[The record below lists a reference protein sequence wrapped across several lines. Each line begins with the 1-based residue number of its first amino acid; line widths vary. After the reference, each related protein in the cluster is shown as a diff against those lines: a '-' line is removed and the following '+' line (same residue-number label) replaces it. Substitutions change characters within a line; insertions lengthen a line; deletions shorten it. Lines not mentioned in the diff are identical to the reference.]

1 MISNNINELKN
12 EMIAWRHHIHAHP
25 ETAFEEVNTTQFI
38 VEKLQSFGI
47 TELYTHFAPTG
58 VVGIIKGQQEGR
70 WIALRADIDALDIIE
85 ENNIDYC
92 STVRGKMHACG
103 HDGHTAMLLGTAKY
117 LSEHRNFV
125 GTVVVIFQ
133 PAEENEGG
141 ARVMVENGLFEQFPI
156 EAVYGIHNQPNM
168 KLNHFYI
175 NHGPMMA
182 SYDVFEIKITGVG
195 AHAAAP
201 HLGKDT
207 ILTATQIVNSLQS
220 IVSRNADPLS
230 SLVVSVT
237 QIHSGDTW
245 NVLPQKA
252 VIRGTVRT
260 FSAQVQDMAEQRI
273 KQIATGI
280 ATAFDAKA
288 DVDYQRRYPA
298 TINYAKQ
305 ADIAIAAANKVVGQ
319 ENLVIDPLPSMGSE
333 DFAFMLQKIPGVYVW
348 LGTGKGANLH
358 NPAFNFNDEV
368 LATGVSYF
376 VEIVNQELANQKLTN

>member
-1 MISNNINELKN
+1 MSIINQLKLDMIT
-12 EMIAWRHHIHAHP
+12 WRHHIHAHP
-25 ETAFEEVNTTQFI
+25 ETAFEETNTTKFI
-38 VEKLQSFGI
+38 IEKLKSFGI
-47 TELYTHFAPTG
+47 NELYTEFAPTG
-58 VVGIIKGQQEGR
+58 VVGIIKGNKDGR

-85 ENNIDYC
+85 ENKIAYC
-92 STVRGKMHACG
+92 STIPGKMHACG
-103 HDGHTAMLLGTAKY
+103 HDGHTATLLGTAKY
-117 LSEHRNFV
+117 LSEHRDFA

-141 ARVMVENGLFEQFPI
+141 ARVMVENGLFERFPI

-168 KLNHFYI
+168 QLNHFYVT
-175 NHGPMMA
+175 HGPMMA

-201 HLGKDT
+201 HLSKDT
-207 ILTATQIVNSLQS
+207 ILVATQIVNGLQS

-245 NVLPQKA
+245 NVIPQQA

-260 FSAQVQDMAEQRI
+260 FDAKIQDMAESRI

-280 ATAFDAKA
+280 ASTFEAKA
-288 DVDYQRRYPA
+288 EVDYQRRYPA

-305 ADIAIAAANKVVGQ
+305 ADIAIKAAKNVVG
-319 ENLVIDPLPSMGSE
+319 EASVIIDPNPSMGAE
-333 DFAFMLQKIPGVYVW
+333 DFAFMLKKIPGAYVW
-348 LGTGKGANLH
+348 LGAGQGANLH
-358 NPAFNFNDEV
+358 NPAYNFNDEV
-368 LATGVSYF
+368 LTTGVEYF
-376 VEIVNQELANQKLTN
+376 IEIVKQELGK

>member
-1 MISNNINELKN
+1 
-12 EMIAWRHHIHAHP
+12 MIAWRHHIHAHP
-25 ETAFEEVNTTQFI
+25 ETAFEEKNTTQFI
-38 VEKLQSFGI
+38 IEKLQSFGI
-47 TELYTHFAPTG
+47 TELYTEFAPTG
-58 VVGIIKGQQEGR
+58 VVGIIKGNKEGR
-70 WIALRADIDALDIIE
+70 WIALRADIDALDILE
-85 ENNIDYC
+85 ENKMDYR
-92 STVRGKMHACG
+92 STVDGKMHACG

-117 LSEHRNFV
+117 LAKHRDFA

-141 ARVMVENGLFEQFPI
+141 ARVMVENGLFDRFPI

-175 NHGPMMA
+175 THGPIMA
-182 SYDVFEIKITGVG
+182 SYDVFDIKITGVG

-207 ILTATQIVNSLQS
+207 ILTATQIVNGLQS

-245 NVLPQKA
+245 NVLPQQA

-260 FSAQVQDMAEQRI
+260 FNAQVQDMAETRI

-280 ATAFDAKA
+280 ASTFAAKA
-288 DVDYQRRYPA
+288 EIDYQRRYPA
-298 TINYAKQ
+298 TINYAEQ
-305 ADIAIAAANKVVGQ
+305 ADIAIKAAQTVVGQ
-319 ENLVIDPLPSMGSE
+319 QQLIIDPLPSMGAE

-348 LGTGKGANLH
+348 LGAGEGANLH
-358 NPAFNFNDEV
+358 NPKYNFNDEV
-368 LATGVSYF
+368 LTTGVEYF
-376 VEIVNQELANQKLTN
+376 VAIVNQELGH

>member
-1 MISNNINELKN
+1 MISNSINDLKS

-25 ETAFEEVNTTQFI
+25 ETAFEEVKTTQFI
-38 VEKLQSFGI
+38 IEKLQSFGI
-47 TELYTHFAPTG
+47 TQLYTDFAPTG
-58 VVGIIKGQQEGR
+58 VVGVIKGNKEGR

-92 STVRGKMHACG
+92 STISGKMHGCG
-103 HDGHTAMLLGTAKY
+103 HDGHTAILLGTAKY
-117 LSEHRNFV
+117 LSEHRDFS

-141 ARVMVENGLFEQFPI
+141 ARVMVENGLFDRFPI

-168 KLNHFYI
+168 QLNHFYI

-182 SYDVFEIKITGVG
+182 SYDVFEIKITGIG

-207 ILTATQIVNSLQS
+207 ILTATQIVNGLQS
-220 IVSRNADPLS
+220 IVSRSADPLS

-245 NVLPQKA
+245 NVLPQHA
-252 VIRGTVRT
+252 VIRGTVRA
-260 FSAQVQDMAEQRI
+260 FSAQVQDMAESRI

-280 ATAFDAKA
+280 AATFEAKA
-288 DVDYQRRYPA
+288 EVDYQRRYPA
-298 TINYAKQ
+298 TINHAKQ
-305 ADIAIAAANKVVGQ
+305 AKIAMTAAKKVVG
-319 ENLVIDPLPSMGSE
+319 EDHLIIDPNPSMGAE
-333 DFAFMLQKIPGVYVW
+333 DFAFMLQKIPGAYVW
-348 LGTGKGANLH
+348 LGAGSGANLH

-368 LATGVSYF
+368 LTTGVSYF
-376 VEIVNQELANQKLTN
+376 IAIVNQELAN

>member
-1 MISNNINELKN
+1 MISNSINELKS

-25 ETAFEEVNTTQFI
+25 ETAFQEVNTTQFI
-38 VEKLQSFGI
+38 IEKLQSFGI
-47 TELYTHFAPTG
+47 TELYTDFAPTG
-58 VVGIIKGQQEGR
+58 VVGIIKGNQEGR
-70 WIALRADIDALDIIE
+70 WIALRADIDALDIVE

-92 STVRGKMHACG
+92 STMHGKMHACG

-117 LSEHRNFV
+117 LSEHRDFA

-168 KLNHFYI
+168 ELNHFYI

-207 ILTATQIVNSLQS
+207 ILTATQIVNGLQS

-245 NVLPQKA
+245 NVLPQEA

-260 FSAQVQDMAEQRI
+260 FSAQVQDMAESRI

-280 ATAFDAKA
+280 ATTFEAKA
-288 DVDYQRRYPA
+288 EVDYQRRYPA

-305 ADIAIAAANKVVGQ
+305 ADIAIVAAKKAVGQ
-319 ENLVIDPLPSMGSE
+319 DNLIIDPLPSMGSE

-348 LGTGKGANLH
+348 LGAGKGANLH

-368 LATGVSYF
+368 LTTGVRYF
-376 VEIVNQELANQKLTN
+376 IEIVNQELAN

>member
-1 MISNNINELKN
+1 MSTINELKSD
-12 EMIAWRHHIHAHP
+12 MITWRHHIHAHP
-25 ETAFEEVNTTQFI
+25 ETAFEELNTTKFI
-38 VEKLQSFGI
+38 IEKLKSFGI
-47 TELYTHFAPTG
+47 NELYTEFAPTG
-58 VVGIIKGQQEGR
+58 VVGIIKGNKDGR

-85 ENNIDYC
+85 ENKISYC
-92 STVRGKMHACG
+92 STIPGKMHACG
-103 HDGHTAMLLGTAKY
+103 HDGHTATLLGTAKY
-117 LSEHRNFV
+117 LSEHRDFA

-141 ARVMVENGLFEQFPI
+141 ARVMVENGLFERFPI

-168 KLNHFYI
+168 QLNHFYVT
-175 NHGPMMA
+175 HGPMMA

-201 HLGKDT
+201 HLSKDT
-207 ILTATQIVNSLQS
+207 ILTATQIVNGLQS

-245 NVLPQKA
+245 NVIPQQA

-260 FSAQVQDMAEQRI
+260 FDAKIQDMAENRI

-280 ATAFDAKA
+280 ASTFEAKA
-288 DVDYQRRYPA
+288 EVDYQRRYPA

-305 ADIAIAAANKVVGQ
+305 ADIAIKAAKNVVG
-319 ENLVIDPLPSMGSE
+319 EASVIIDPNPSMGAE
-333 DFAFMLQKIPGVYVW
+333 DFAFMLKKIPGAYVW
-348 LGTGKGANLH
+348 LGAGQGANLH
-358 NPAFNFNDEV
+358 NPAYNFNDEV
-368 LATGVSYF
+368 LTTGVEYF
-376 VEIVNQELANQKLTN
+376 IEIVKQELGK

>member
-1 MISNNINELKN
+1 MISNSINQLKT
-12 EMIAWRHHIHAHP
+12 EMITWRHHIHAHP
-25 ETAFEEVNTTQFI
+25 ETAFEEVKTTQFI
-38 VEKLQSFGI
+38 IEKLQSFGI
-47 TELYTHFAPTG
+47 TELYTDFAPTG
-58 VVGIIKGQQEGR
+58 VVGIIKGNRDGR

-85 ENNIDYC
+85 ENNINYC
-92 STVRGKMHACG
+92 STISGKMHGCG

-117 LSEHRNFV
+117 LSEHRDFA
-125 GTVVVIFQ
+125 GTVVLIFQ

-156 EAVYGIHNQPNM
+156 EAVYGMHNQPNM
-168 KLNHFYI
+168 ELNHFYI

-207 ILTATQIVNSLQS
+207 ILTATQIVNGLQS

-245 NVLPQKA
+245 NVLPQEA

-260 FSAQVQDMAEQRI
+260 FSAQVQDMAENRI

-280 ATAFDAKA
+280 ATTFGAKA
-288 DVDYQRRYPA
+288 EVDYQRRYPA

-305 ADIAIAAANKVVGQ
+305 ADIAIAAAKQVVGQ
-319 ENLVIDPLPSMGSE
+319 DNLIIDPLPSMGSE

-348 LGTGKGANLH
+348 LGAGEGANLH

-368 LATGVSYF
+368 LTTGVSYF
-376 VEIVNQELANQKLTN
+376 VEIVNQELTN

>member
-1 MISNNINELKN
+1 MSTINELKSD
-12 EMIAWRHHIHAHP
+12 MITWRHHIHAHP
-25 ETAFEEVNTTQFI
+25 ETAFEELNTTKFI
-38 VEKLQSFGI
+38 IEKLKSFGI
-47 TELYTHFAPTG
+47 NELYTEFAPTG
-58 VVGIIKGQQEGR
+58 VVGIIKGNKDGR

-85 ENNIDYC
+85 ENKIAYC
-92 STVRGKMHACG
+92 STIPGKMHACG
-103 HDGHTAMLLGTAKY
+103 HDGHTATLLGTAKY
-117 LSEHRNFV
+117 LSEHRDFA

-141 ARVMVENGLFEQFPI
+141 ARVMVENGLFERFPI

-168 KLNHFYI
+168 QLNHFYVT
-175 NHGPMMA
+175 HGPMMA

-201 HLGKDT
+201 HLSKDT
-207 ILTATQIVNSLQS
+207 ILVATQIVNGLQS

-245 NVLPQKA
+245 NVIPQQA

-260 FSAQVQDMAEQRI
+260 FDAKIQDMAESRI

-280 ATAFDAKA
+280 ASTFEAKA
-288 DVDYQRRYPA
+288 EVDYQRRYPA

-305 ADIAIAAANKVVGQ
+305 ADIAIKAAKNVVG
-319 ENLVIDPLPSMGSE
+319 EASVIIDPNPSMGAE
-333 DFAFMLQKIPGVYVW
+333 DFAFMLKKIPGAYVW
-348 LGTGKGANLH
+348 LGAGQGANLH
-358 NPAFNFNDEV
+358 NPAYNFNDEV
-368 LATGVSYF
+368 LTTGVEYF
-376 VEIVNQELANQKLTN
+376 IEIVKQELGK

>member
-1 MISNNINELKN
+1 MSTINELKSD
-12 EMIAWRHHIHAHP
+12 MITWRHHIHAHP
-25 ETAFEEVNTTQFI
+25 ETAFEELNTTKFI
-38 VEKLQSFGI
+38 IEKLKSFGI
-47 TELYTHFAPTG
+47 NELYTEFAPTG
-58 VVGIIKGQQEGR
+58 VVGIIKGNKDGR

-85 ENNIDYC
+85 ENKITYC
-92 STVRGKMHACG
+92 STIPGKMHACG
-103 HDGHTAMLLGTAKY
+103 HDGHTATLLGTAKY
-117 LSEHRNFV
+117 LSEHRDFA

-141 ARVMVENGLFEQFPI
+141 ARVMVENGLFERFPI

-168 KLNHFYI
+168 QLNHFYVT
-175 NHGPMMA
+175 HGPMMA

-201 HLGKDT
+201 HLSKDT
-207 ILTATQIVNSLQS
+207 ILTATQIVNGLQS

-245 NVLPQKA
+245 NVIPQQA

-260 FSAQVQDMAEQRI
+260 FDAKIQDMAENRI

-280 ATAFDAKA
+280 ASTFEAKA
-288 DVDYQRRYPA
+288 EVDYQRRYPA

-305 ADIAIAAANKVVGQ
+305 ADIAIKAAKNVVG
-319 ENLVIDPLPSMGSE
+319 EASVIIDPNPSMGAE
-333 DFAFMLQKIPGVYVW
+333 DFAFMLKKIPGAYVW
-348 LGTGKGANLH
+348 LGAGQGANLH
-358 NPAFNFNDEV
+358 NPAYNFNDEV
-368 LATGVSYF
+368 LTTGVEYF
-376 VEIVNQELANQKLTN
+376 IEIVKQELGK

>member
-1 MISNNINELKN
+1 MISNSINDLKS

-25 ETAFEEVNTTQFI
+25 ETAFEEVKTTQFI
-38 VEKLQSFGI
+38 IEKLQSFGI
-47 TELYTHFAPTG
+47 TQLYTDFAPTG
-58 VVGIIKGQQEGR
+58 VVGVIKGNKEGR

-92 STVRGKMHACG
+92 STISGKMHGCG
-103 HDGHTAMLLGTAKY
+103 HDGHTAILLGTAKY
-117 LSEHRNFV
+117 LSEHRDFS

-141 ARVMVENGLFEQFPI
+141 ARVMVENGLFDRFPI

-168 KLNHFYI
+168 QLNHFYI

-182 SYDVFEIKITGVG
+182 SYDVFEIKITGIG

-207 ILTATQIVNSLQS
+207 ILTATQIVNGLQS

-245 NVLPQKA
+245 NVLPQHA
-252 VIRGTVRT
+252 VIRGTVRA
-260 FSAQVQDMAEQRI
+260 FSAQVQDMAESRI

-280 ATAFDAKA
+280 AATFEAKA
-288 DVDYQRRYPA
+288 EVDYQRRYPA
-298 TINYAKQ
+298 TINHAKQ
-305 ADIAIAAANKVVGQ
+305 AKIAMTAAKKVVG
-319 ENLVIDPLPSMGSE
+319 EDHLIIDPNPSMGAE
-333 DFAFMLQKIPGVYVW
+333 DFAFMLQKIPGAYVW
-348 LGTGKGANLH
+348 LGAGSGANLH
-358 NPAFNFNDEV
+358 NPAFNFNDQV
-368 LATGVSYF
+368 LTTGVSYF
-376 VEIVNQELANQKLTN
+376 IAVVNQELAS

>member
-1 MISNNINELKN
+1 MSTINELKS
-12 EMIAWRHHIHAHP
+12 EMITWRHHIHAHP
-25 ETAFEEVNTTQFI
+25 ETAFEELNTTKFI
-38 VEKLQSFGI
+38 IEKLKSFGI
-47 TELYTHFAPTG
+47 NELYTEFAPTG
-58 VVGIIKGQQEGR
+58 VVGIIKGNKDGR

-85 ENNIDYC
+85 ENKIAYC
-92 STVRGKMHACG
+92 STIPGKMHACG
-103 HDGHTAMLLGTAKY
+103 HDGHTATLLGTAKY
-117 LSEHRNFV
+117 LSEHRDFA

-141 ARVMVENGLFEQFPI
+141 ARVMVENGLFERFPI

-168 KLNHFYI
+168 QLNHFYVT
-175 NHGPMMA
+175 HGPMMA

-201 HLGKDT
+201 HLSKDT
-207 ILTATQIVNSLQS
+207 ILVATQIVNGLQS

-245 NVLPQKA
+245 NVIPQQA

-260 FSAQVQDMAEQRI
+260 FDAKIQDMAENRI

-280 ATAFDAKA
+280 ASTFEAKA
-288 DVDYQRRYPA
+288 EVDYQRRYPA

-305 ADIAIAAANKVVGQ
+305 ADIAIKAAKNVVG
-319 ENLVIDPLPSMGSE
+319 EASVIIDPNPSMGAE
-333 DFAFMLQKIPGVYVW
+333 DFAFMLKKIPGAYVW
-348 LGTGKGANLH
+348 LGAGQGANLH
-358 NPAFNFNDEV
+358 NPAYNFNDEV
-368 LATGVSYF
+368 LTTGVEYF
-376 VEIVNQELANQKLTN
+376 IEIVNQELGK

>member
-1 MISNNINELKN
+1 MSRINELKS

-25 ETAFEEVNTTQFI
+25 ETAFEEKKTTEFI
-38 VEKLQSFGI
+38 IEKLKSFGI
-47 TELYTHFAPTG
+47 TELYTDFAPTG
-58 VVGIIKGQQEGR
+58 VVGIIKGKKEGR
-70 WIALRADIDALDIIE
+70 VIALRADIDALDIIE
-85 ENNIDYC
+85 ENKIDYC
-92 STVRGKMHACG
+92 STIPGKMHACG
-103 HDGHTAMLLGTAKY
+103 HDGHTATLLGVAKY
-117 LSEHRNFV
+117 LSEHRDFS
-125 GTVVVIFQ
+125 GTVIVIFQ

-141 ARVMVENGLFEQFPI
+141 ARVMVENGLFDRFPI

-182 SYDVFEIKITGVG
+182 SYDVFEIKVTGVG

-220 IVSRNADPLS
+220 IVSRNVDPIS

-245 NVLPQKA
+245 NVLPQQA
-252 VIRGTVRT
+252 VIRGTVRA
-260 FSAQVQDMAEQRI
+260 FSADVQDMAEQRI
-273 KQIATGI
+273 TQIATGI
-280 ATAFDAKA
+280 ASTFEAKA
-288 DVDYQRRYPA
+288 EVDYQRRYPA

-305 ADIAIAAANKVVGQ
+305 ADIAIEAAKNVVG
-319 ENLVIDPLPSMGSE
+319 ENGLIIDPLPSMGSE

-348 LGTGKGANLH
+348 LGAGKGANLH
-358 NPAFNFNDEV
+358 NPAYNFNDEV
-368 LATGVSYF
+368 LITGAQYF
-376 VEIVNQELANQKLTN
+376 IEIVNQELGG

>member
-1 MISNNINELKN
+1 MISNNINDLKS

-25 ETAFEEVNTTQFI
+25 ETAFEEVKTTQFI
-38 VEKLQSFGI
+38 IEKLQSFGI
-47 TELYTHFAPTG
+47 TQLYTDFAPTG
-58 VVGIIKGQQEGR
+58 VVGVIKGNKEGR

-92 STVRGKMHACG
+92 STISGKMHGCG
-103 HDGHTAMLLGTAKY
+103 HDGHTAILLGTAKY
-117 LSEHRNFV
+117 LSEHRDFS

-141 ARVMVENGLFEQFPI
+141 ARVMVENGLFDRFPI

-168 KLNHFYI
+168 QLNHFYI

-182 SYDVFEIKITGVG
+182 SYDVFEIKITGIG

-207 ILTATQIVNSLQS
+207 ILTATQIVNGLQS

-230 SLVVSVT
+230 TLVVSVT

-245 NVLPQKA
+245 NVLPQHA
-252 VIRGTVRT
+252 VIRGTVRA
-260 FSAQVQDMAEQRI
+260 FSAQVQDMAESRI

-280 ATAFDAKA
+280 AATFEAKA
-288 DVDYQRRYPA
+288 EVDYQRRYPA
-298 TINYAKQ
+298 TINHAKQ
-305 ADIAIAAANKVVGQ
+305 AKIAMTAAKKVVG
-319 ENLVIDPLPSMGSE
+319 EDHLIIDPNPSMGAE
-333 DFAFMLQKIPGVYVW
+333 DFAFMLQKIPGAYVW
-348 LGTGKGANLH
+348 LGAGSGANLH

-368 LATGVSYF
+368 LTTGVSYF
-376 VEIVNQELANQKLTN
+376 IAIVNQELAN

>member
-1 MISNNINELKN
+1 MISNSINDLKS

-25 ETAFEEVNTTQFI
+25 ETAFEEVKTTQFI
-38 VEKLQSFGI
+38 IEKLQSFGI
-47 TELYTHFAPTG
+47 TQLYTDFAPTG
-58 VVGIIKGQQEGR
+58 VVGVIKGNKEGR

-92 STVRGKMHACG
+92 STISGKMHGCG
-103 HDGHTAMLLGTAKY
+103 HDGHTAILLGTAKY
-117 LSEHRNFV
+117 LSEHRDFS

-141 ARVMVENGLFEQFPI
+141 ARVMVENGLFDRFPI

-168 KLNHFYI
+168 QLNHFYI

-182 SYDVFEIKITGVG
+182 SYDVFEIKITGIG

-207 ILTATQIVNSLQS
+207 ILTATQIVNGLQS

-245 NVLPQKA
+245 NVLPQHA
-252 VIRGTVRT
+252 VIRGTVRA
-260 FSAQVQDMAEQRI
+260 FNAQVQDMAESRI

-280 ATAFDAKA
+280 AATFEAKA
-288 DVDYQRRYPA
+288 EVDYQRRYPA
-298 TINYAKQ
+298 TINHAKQ
-305 ADIAIAAANKVVGQ
+305 AKIAMTAAKKVVG
-319 ENLVIDPLPSMGSE
+319 EDHLIIDPNPSMGAE
-333 DFAFMLQKIPGVYVW
+333 DFAFMLQKIPGAYVW
-348 LGTGKGANLH
+348 LGAGSGANLH

-368 LATGVSYF
+368 LTTGVSYF
-376 VEIVNQELANQKLTN
+376 VAIVNQELAN

>member
-1 MISNNINELKN
+1 MSTINELKS
-12 EMIAWRHHIHAHP
+12 EMITWRHHIHAHP
-25 ETAFEEVNTTQFI
+25 ETAFEELNTTKFI
-38 VEKLQSFGI
+38 IEKLKSFGI
-47 TELYTHFAPTG
+47 NELYTEFAPTG
-58 VVGIIKGQQEGR
+58 VVGIIKGNKDGR

-85 ENNIDYC
+85 ENKISYC
-92 STVRGKMHACG
+92 STIPGKMHACG
-103 HDGHTAMLLGTAKY
+103 HDGHTATLLGTAKY
-117 LSEHRNFV
+117 LSEHRDFA

-141 ARVMVENGLFEQFPI
+141 ARVMVENGLFERFPI

-168 KLNHFYI
+168 QLNHFYVT
-175 NHGPMMA
+175 HGPMMA

-201 HLGKDT
+201 HLSKDT
-207 ILTATQIVNSLQS
+207 ILVATQIVNGLQS

-245 NVLPQKA
+245 NVIPQQA

-260 FSAQVQDMAEQRI
+260 FDAKIQDMAESRI

-280 ATAFDAKA
+280 ASTFEAKA
-288 DVDYQRRYPA
+288 EVDYQRRYPA

-305 ADIAIAAANKVVGQ
+305 ADIAIKAAKNVVG
-319 ENLVIDPLPSMGSE
+319 EASVIIDPNPSMGAE
-333 DFAFMLQKIPGVYVW
+333 DFAFMLKKIPGAYVW
-348 LGTGKGANLH
+348 LGAGQGANLH
-358 NPAFNFNDEV
+358 NPAYNFNDEV
-368 LATGVSYF
+368 LTTGVEYF
-376 VEIVNQELANQKLTN
+376 IEIVKQELGK

>member
-1 MISNNINELKN
+1 MSRINELKS

-25 ETAFEEVNTTQFI
+25 ETAFEEKKTTEFI
-38 VEKLQSFGI
+38 IEKLKSFGI
-47 TELYTHFAPTG
+47 TELYTDFSPTG
-58 VVGIIKGQQEGR
+58 VVGIIKGKKEGR
-70 WIALRADIDALDIIE
+70 VIALRADIDALDIIE
-85 ENNIDYC
+85 ENKIDYC
-92 STVRGKMHACG
+92 STIPGKMHACG
-103 HDGHTAMLLGTAKY
+103 HDGHTATLLGVAKY
-117 LSEHRNFV
+117 LSEHRDFS

-141 ARVMVENGLFEQFPI
+141 ARVMVENGLFDRFPI

-182 SYDVFEIKITGVG
+182 SYDVFEIKVTGVG

-220 IVSRNADPLS
+220 IVSRNVDPIS

-245 NVLPQKA
+245 NVLPQQA
-252 VIRGTVRT
+252 VIRGTVRA
-260 FSAQVQDMAEQRI
+260 FSADVQDMAEQRI

-280 ATAFDAKA
+280 ASTFEAKA
-288 DVDYQRRYPA
+288 EVDYQRRYPA

-305 ADIAIAAANKVVGQ
+305 ANIAIEAAKKVVG
-319 ENLVIDPLPSMGSE
+319 ENGLIIDPLPSMGSE

-348 LGTGKGANLH
+348 LGAGKGANLH
-358 NPAFNFNDEV
+358 NPAYNFNDEV
-368 LATGVSYF
+368 LTTGAQYF
-376 VEIVNQELANQKLTN
+376 IEIVNQELGG

>member
-1 MISNNINELKN
+1 MISNSINDLKS

-25 ETAFEEVNTTQFI
+25 ETAFEEVKTTQFI
-38 VEKLQSFGI
+38 IEKLQSFGI
-47 TELYTHFAPTG
+47 TQLYTDFAPTG
-58 VVGIIKGQQEGR
+58 VVGVIKGNKEGR

-92 STVRGKMHACG
+92 STISGKMHGCG
-103 HDGHTAMLLGTAKY
+103 HDGHTAILLGTAKY
-117 LSEHRNFV
+117 LSEHRDFS

-141 ARVMVENGLFEQFPI
+141 ARVMVENGLFDRFPI

-168 KLNHFYI
+168 QLNHFYI

-182 SYDVFEIKITGVG
+182 SYDVFEIKITGIG

-207 ILTATQIVNSLQS
+207 ILTATQIVNGLQS

-245 NVLPQKA
+245 NVLPQHA
-252 VIRGTVRT
+252 VIRGTVRA
-260 FSAQVQDMAEQRI
+260 FSAQVQDMAESRI

-280 ATAFDAKA
+280 ATTFEAKA
-288 DVDYQRRYPA
+288 EVDYQRRYPA
-298 TINYAKQ
+298 TINHAKQ
-305 ADIAIAAANKVVGQ
+305 AKIAMTAAKKVVG
-319 ENLVIDPLPSMGSE
+319 EDHLIIDPNPSMGAE
-333 DFAFMLQKIPGVYVW
+333 DFAFMLQKIPGAYVW
-348 LGTGKGANLH
+348 LGAGSGANLH

-368 LATGVSYF
+368 LTTGVSYF
-376 VEIVNQELANQKLTN
+376 IAIVNQELAN

>member
-1 MISNNINELKN
+1 MISNSINQLKSD
-12 EMIAWRHHIHAHP
+12 MIAWRHHIHAHP
-25 ETAFEEVNTTQFI
+25 ETAFEEVNTTKFI
-38 VEKLQSFGI
+38 IDKLQSFGI
-47 TELYTHFAPTG
+47 TELYTDFAPTG
-58 VVGIIKGQQEGR
+58 VVGIIKGNQKGR

-85 ENNIDYC
+85 ENTIDYC
-92 STVRGKMHACG
+92 STMHGKMHACG

-117 LSEHRNFV
+117 LSEHRDFA
-125 GTVVVIFQ
+125 GTVVVVFQ

-141 ARVMVENGLFEQFPI
+141 ARVMVENGLFERFPI

-168 KLNHFYI
+168 ELNHFYI

-207 ILTATQIVNSLQS
+207 ILTVTQIVNGLQS

-245 NVLPQKA
+245 NVLPQEA

-260 FSAQVQDMAEQRI
+260 FSAQVQDMAESRI

-280 ATAFDAKA
+280 ATTFEAKA
-288 DVDYQRRYPA
+288 EVDYQRRYPA

-305 ADIAIAAANKVVGQ
+305 ADIAITAAKKIVGQ
-319 ENLVIDPLPSMGSE
+319 DNVIIDPLPSMGSE

-348 LGTGKGANLH
+348 LGAGKGANLH

-368 LATGVSYF
+368 LTTGVSYF
-376 VEIVNQELANQKLTN
+376 IEIVNQELAN